1 MTPTMTGF
9 VGIGVLLII
18 LFSRMPIAFGMGL
31 TGFLGFAYLV
41 GVGPALGLLK
51 TVPYSTFASHSLS
64 VIPLFIL
71 MGAFAFS
78 AGLSKDLYEAAYKV
92 FGNLRGGLAMATVGA
107 CACFAAISGSSM
119 ATAATMGTV
128 SLPEMKKYNY
138 DPALATGSV
147 AAGGSMGILIPP
159 SVILIIYGIITEQ
172 SIGKLFLAGFIPG
185 VMEAVFYMIV
195 IAVITRFKPEM
206 GPRGPR
212 TTFSEKLRAL
222 AKTWEV
228 LTLFIVV
235 IGGIYLGIFT
245 PTEAAGIGA
254 FGAFIFAVI
263 KKRMTWAAFKESLS
277 SSIKTSVMVF
287 AIILG
292 AMLLGYF
299 LSVTR
304 IPFDLAGYIGDLHI
318 NRYMI
323 LVLILLTFIVLGCV
337 IDTMAIILL
346 TVPIFFPLIVQLG
359 FDPIW
364 FGILV
369 VRVTEIG
376 LLTPPVGLNVFVIKG
391 VAPDVPIGT
400 IFRGIVP
407 FLIADFIHVALLIAF
422 PQITLFLPNM
432 MG

>member
-1 MTPTMTGF
+1 MTPTITGL
-9 VGIGVLLII
+9 VGIGILLII
-18 LFSRMPIAFGMGL
+18 LFSRMPIGFGMGL
-31 TGFLGFAYLV
+31 VGFLGFAYLV
-41 GVGPALGLLK
+41 GFGPALGLLK
-51 TVPYSTFASHSLS
+51 TVPYSTFSSHSLS

-78 AGLSKDLYEAAYKV
+78 AGLSRDLYQAAYKWL
-92 FGNLRGGLAMATVGA
+92 GHLRGGLAMATIGA

-128 SLPEMKKYNY
+128 TLPEMKKYNY

-185 VMEAVFYMIV
+185 MMEAVFYMVV
-195 IAVITRFKPEM
+195 IAIITRFKPQL
-206 GPRGPR
+206 GPRGPQ
-212 TTFSEKLRAL
+212 TNIFEKLKAL
-222 AKTWEV
+222 TSTWEV
-228 LTLFIVV
+228 LTLFIIV
-235 IGGIYLGIFT
+235 IGGIYVGIFT

-254 FGAFIFAVI
+254 FGAFIFAVG
-263 KKRMTWAAFKESLS
+263 KKRLTWTAFKESLS

-287 AIILG
+287 VIILG

-299 LSVTR
+299 LTVTR
-304 IPFDLAGYIGDLHI
+304 IPFDLAGYVSGLHL
-318 NRYMI
+318 NRYVI

-337 IDTMAIILL
+337 IETMAIILL

-359 FDPIW
+359 FNPIW

-369 VRVTEIG
+369 VRATEIG

-400 IFRGIVP
+400 IFRGIFP
-407 FLIADFIHVALLIAF
+407 FLMADICHVAVLIAF
-422 PQITLFLPNM
+422 PQLVLFLPGM
-432 MG
+432 MK